1 MITVKL
7 FPTLR
12 DYRPSGAPP
21 REAFTLDLAE
31 WPGKVVRINDVITFL
46 KIPSNKVHIAI
57 VNGKIVRD
65 FDVIVKDGDLLFL
78 SPMIAGG

>member
-12 DYRPSGAPP
+12 DYRPSGAPS

-31 WPGKVVRINDVITFL
+31 WPGEIVRIHDVISFL
-46 KIPSNKVHIAI
+46 KIPSNKVHVAI

-65 FDVIVKDGDLLFL
+65 FDVIIKDGDHLFL
-78 SPMIAGG
+78 SPMVAGG